1 VADED
6 DPIIERI
13 RQHYPPILDTAQTAE
28 LLHFNVRT
36 VMNMANDG
44 RLPASRLPGTR
55 KFLFFLDDVIATLRA
70 HPATDAVDDVDAES
84 EA

>member
-1 VADED
+1 MDEEQD
-6 DPIIERI
+6 DPILARI
-13 RQHYPPILDTAQTAE
+13 RAEYPPILDTAQTAE
-28 LLHFNVRT
+28 LLHLNVRT

-70 HPATDAVDDVDAES
+70 NPATESDDDVDAE
-84 EA
+84 A